1 MGWGASAERAKL
13 EFVADR
19 KRGGTTMTALCEAY
33 GVSREAGYELW
44 RRYAAEGLQGLRP
57 RSRAPHR
64 SGRAMAETI
73 ATAVIDLR
81 RERPS
86 WGPRKLRAVLVERHP
101 EVTWPAPS
109 CIGELL
115 RREGLST
122 PRRRRCA
129 ALPVDRPF
137 APVAAPNDL
146 WCIDFKGWFRTRDG
160 TRCDPLTIT
169 DADSRYLLEC
179 RIMPPT
185 LVEVQP
191 AVDRVF
197 REFGLP
203 RAIRSDNGAPFA
215 SSGAGGLSRL
225 AVHWLKLGITLERIQ
240 PGAPQQNGRHERMHA
255 TLKAETARPP
265 ADSAAEQQARFD
277 AFRHDFNDDRP
288 HEALGQIPPVR
299 RYQPSPRPFPEK
311 IEEPW
316 YDPDHATR
324 RVRPT
329 GEIKWGGDLVF
340 VSEALA
346 GETVAVA
353 ETDDGDWI
361 VRFAAVDLGLIDR
374 TSRKLRRFAAAR
386 PCRRKAQPEQT
397 EETVNHLS
405 GP

>member
-19 KRGGTTMTALCEAY
+19 KRGGMTMVGLCEAY
-33 GVSREAGYELW
+33 GVSREAGYELL
-44 RRYAAEGLQGLRP
+44 RRYAAEGLQGLRR

-64 SGRAMAETI
+64 PGRAMADEI
-73 ATAVIDLR
+73 AAVIIELR

-86 WGPRKLRAVLVERHP
+86 WGPKKLRALLVERRP
-101 EVTWPAPS
+101 EVAWPAPS
-109 CIGELL
+109 SIGELL
-115 RREGLST
+115 RREGLSA
-122 PRRRRCA
+122 PRRRRRR
-129 ALPVDRPF
+129 ALPVTRPF
-137 APVAAPNDL
+137 APVEAPNDL

-160 TRCDPLTIT
+160 ERCDPLTIT

-179 RIMPPT
+179 RILPPT
-185 LVEVQP
+185 LAAVQP

-215 SSGAGGLSRL
+215 CSGAAGLSRL
-225 AVHWLKLGITLERIQ
+225 AVHWLKLGIALERIE
-240 PGAPQQNGRHERMHA
+240 PGAPQQNGRHERMHG

-265 ADSAAEQQARFD
+265 AGSPAEQQARFD
-277 AFRHDFNDDRP
+277 AFRRDFNDNRP

-299 RYQPSPRPFPEK
+299 RYHPSPRPFPAK

-324 RVRPT
+324 RVRSS

-346 GETVAVA
+346 GETVGVA

-374 TSRKLRRFAAAR
+374 TSKKLRRFAAAR
-386 PCRRKAQPEQT
+386 PCRRKPQPEQT
-397 EETVNHLS
+397 KETVNHVS